1 MLIDQVPNLNN
12 YPVNQNDERFGFLPF
27 VGGLAVGALAGGF
40 GGPRPCGPVC
50 GPMWSPMPMPMPMPM
65 PPPQF
70 IPVPIQTLPAVIP
83 QQQFQ
88 PMQPFQNIHGPFLES
103 NKYYIR

>member
-1 MLIDQVPNLNN
+1 MLINQIPNLNH
-12 YPVNQNDERFGFLPF
+12 YPVNPRDERFGFLPF

-40 GGPRPCGPVC
+40 GPRPCGPMC
-50 GPMWSPMPMPMPMPM
+50 GPMPMPMPMPA
-65 PPPQF
+65 PQF
-70 IPVPIQTLPAVIP
+70 IPVPIQPLPAFIP

-88 PMQPFQNIHGPFLES
+88 PMQPLQTMQGPILES

>member
-1 MLIDQVPNLNN
+1 MLINQVPNLNH
-12 YPVNQNDERFGFLPF
+12 YPVNQSDERFGFLPF

-40 GGPRPCGPVC
+40 GGPRPCGPMC
-50 GPMWSPMPMPMPMPM
+50 GPPMWGQPMPMPMPMPA
-65 PPPQF
+65 PQF
-70 IPVPIQTLPAVIP
+70 IPIPVQTLPATIP

-88 PMQPFQNIHGPFLES
+88 QMQTLQSIHGPILES